1 MYKRQA
7 LKGFAALG
15 RTQGAISAAQGLN
28 APAAK
33 PIQSADAKGS
43 PIAMAPVASGR
54 GSVWVGGLGSWTN
67 QSARS
72 GIDGYKYDAGGYA
85 VGADCKLSSS
95 ALAGV
100 AIGQSYG
107 TFQDKGGLSS
117 YDADSFM
124 AMLYGRYT
132 PAGASKLALDGYA
145 AFGTTSF
152 DGKARMADTSAS
164 GKFDSDSFG
173 AAVYATWTEQ
183 LRSKLV
189 IAPFAGLEF
198 MTGKTDSFSEHG
210 DLARTFSGARA
221 QNWTLPV
228 GVTLSRT
235 YAAGAKT
242 TLTPSVTVA
251 VAQDLSRL
259 NPKGTVS
266 SELGTWT
273 ARGVNVGRTALR
285 VNAGVSAAFGSR
297 WGARI
302 GYSLESR
309 AGLTAQGIN
318 GSVSYSF

>member
-1 MYKRQA
+1 MLRQQRPREPP
-7 LKGFAALG
+7 FD
-15 RTQGAISAAQGLN
+15 Q
-28 APAAK
+28 
-33 PIQSADAKGS
+33 
-43 PIAMAPVASGR
+43 
-54 GSVWVGGLGSWTN
+54 
-67 QSARS
+67 
-72 GIDGYKYDAGGYA
+72 
-85 VGADCKLSSS
+85 LS
-95 ALAGV
+95 
-100 AIGQSYG
+100 
-107 TFQDKGGLSS
+107 
-117 YDADSFM
+117 
-124 AMLYGRYT
+124 
-132 PAGASKLALDGYA
+132 LDGYA

-152 DGKARMADTSAS
+152 DGKARLADTSAA

-173 AAVYATWTEQ
+173 AAIYATWTEQ
-183 LRSKLV
+183 FRNKLV

-228 GVTLSRT
+228 GITLSRT
-235 YAAGAKT
+235 YAAGTNA

-251 VAQDLSRL
+251 VTQDLSRL

-266 SELGTWT
+266 SDLGAWT

-285 VNAGVSAAFGSR
+285 VNAGISAAFGNR